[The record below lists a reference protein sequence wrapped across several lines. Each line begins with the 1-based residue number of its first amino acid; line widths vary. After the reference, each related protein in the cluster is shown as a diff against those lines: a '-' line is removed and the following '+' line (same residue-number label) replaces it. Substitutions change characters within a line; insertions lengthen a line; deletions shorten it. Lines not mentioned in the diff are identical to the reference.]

1 MNPPPIVSVIDD
13 DVSVLNGL
21 ARLCRA
27 WGYSVRP
34 FTSAQQF
41 LEHLRAEGD
50 EIGCV
55 VLDVHLPGMS
65 GLELQASLA
74 LTHLDVPIVFVTGAG
89 DETMRSRALADG
101 AVAFL
106 EKPFD
111 LAELLRAVQDA
122 VSRPRHLGE
131 RRAYFGPALLTASEQ
146 SVD

>member
-1 MNPPPIVSVIDD
+1 MNSVPIVSVVDD
-13 DVSVLNGL
+13 DVSVLKGL

-27 WGYSVRP
+27 WGFAVRP

-50 EIGCV
+50 EIGCI

-65 GLELQASLA
+65 GLELQAELA
-74 LTHLDVPIVFVTGAG
+74 SIQLDIPIVFVTGAG
-89 DETMRSRALADG
+89 DDTLRSRALADG

-111 LAELLRAVQDA
+111 QADLLHAVQDA
-122 VSRPRHLGE
+122 VARPRHAGE
-131 RRAYFGPALLTASEQ
+131 RRGYFTPSVFASSET
-146 SVD
+146 STG